1 MRKLVSYLLNKRQ
14 KKKLAK
20 RQGARHYDKRSAL
33 EASLKNENEF
43 TIGWY
48 KRRFGSEWKE
58 EYYRE
63 NVGRIGNVSITTAYT
78 KNDEMV
84 TKCNQILQ
92 LYFNTLPY
100 DNIDLTAYESDMRY
114 LINNENSILQEF
126 AFIQTRLDRNQLL
139 KELTTKYEGADILLK
154 QAVSKHTNLSKFL
167 KDIVKYTKEMQDILY
182 GYNTNFIMAEY

>member
-1 MRKLVSYLLNKRQ
+1 MNKRQ

-33 EASLKNENEF
+33 EASLKNENDF
-43 TIGWY
+43 AIKWY
-48 KRRFGSEWKE
+48 KRRFGEEWKE

-100 DNIDLTAYESDMRY
+100 DNIELTAYDSDMRY
-114 LINNENSILQEF
+114 LINNESSIF
-126 AFIQTRLDRNQLL
+126 DDYSFIQSRLDRNSLL
-139 KELTTKYEGADILLK
+139 REATSNYDDADTLLRR
-154 QAVSKHTNLSKFL
+154 AVSKHTNLSKFL
-167 KDIVKYTKEMQDILY
+167 KDIVKYTKQMKDIFDT
-182 GYNTNFIMAEY
+182 YNINFIMSDY

>member
-1 MRKLVSYLLNKRQ
+1 MNYLLNKRQ

-43 TIGWY
+43 ALKWY
-48 KRRFGSEWKE
+48 KQYFGKEWKE

-63 NVGRIGNVSITTAYT
+63 NYGRIGNVSITTAYT

-84 TKCNQILQ
+84 MRCNQILQ

-100 DNIDLTAYESDMRY
+100 DNIELTAYDSDMRF
-114 LINNENSILQEF
+114 LINNETNLLQDY
-126 AFIQTRLDRNQLL
+126 AFIQSRLDRNHIL
-139 KELTTKYEGADILLK
+139 KEATSEYDDADKLLR
-154 QAVSKHTNLSKFL
+154 QAVSRHTNLSKFL
-167 KDIVKYTKEMQDILY
+167 RDIVKYTKEMQDIFDT
-182 GYNTNFIMAEY
+182 YNMNFIMSDY

>member
-1 MRKLVSYLLNKRQ
+1 MSYLLNKRQ

-33 EASLKNENEF
+33 EASLKNENDF
-43 TIGWY
+43 TVRWY
-48 KRRFGSEWKE
+48 KQRFGNEWKE
-58 EYYRE
+58 EYYSQ

-84 TKCNQILQ
+84 TKSNQILQ

-100 DNIDLTAYESDMRY
+100 DNIELTAYDSDMRY
-114 LINNENSILQEF
+114 LINNERDLLQDY
-126 AFIQTRLDRNQLL
+126 AFIQSRLDRNHLL
-139 KELTTKYEGADILLK
+139 KEATSNYDDADKLLR

-167 KDIVKYTKEMQDILY
+167 KDIVKYTKEMQDIFDT
-182 GYNTNFIMAEY
+182 YNINFIMSDY

>member
-1 MRKLVSYLLNKRQ
+1 MNYLLNKRQ

-33 EASLKNENEF
+33 EASLKNENDF
-43 TIGWY
+43 AIKWY
-48 KRRFGSEWKE
+48 KKKFGSDWKE
-58 EYYRE
+58 EYYRQ

-100 DNIDLTAYESDMRY
+100 DNIELTAYDSDMRY
-114 LINNENSILQEF
+114 LINNESDIF
-126 AFIQTRLDRNQLL
+126 DDYSFIQSRLDRNFIL
-139 KELTTKYEGADILLK
+139 KEATSKYEGADTLLR
-154 QAVSKHTNLSKFL
+154 QAVSKHTNLSNFL
-167 KDIVKYTKEMQDILY
+167 KDIVKYTKEMQDIFE
-182 GYNTNFIMAEY
+182 GYNTNFIMSEY

>member
-1 MRKLVSYLLNKRQ
+1 MSYLLNKRQ

-20 RQGARHYDKRSAL
+20 KQGARHYDKRSAL
-33 EASLKNENEF
+33 EASLKNENDF
-43 TIGWY
+43 TISWY
-48 KRRFGSEWKE
+48 KKRFGREWKE

-100 DNIDLTAYESDMRY
+100 DKIALTAYESDMRY
-114 LINNENSILQEF
+114 LINNERYLLQDYG
-126 AFIQTRLDRNQLL
+126 FIQSRLDRNSLL
-139 KELTTKYEGADILLK
+139 REATSNYDDADKLLRN
-154 QAVSKHTNLSKFL
+154 AVSKHTNLSKFL
-167 KDIVKYTKEMQDILY
+167 NDIVKYTKQMQDIFDT
-182 GYNTNFIMAEY
+182 YNNNFIMADY

>member
-1 MRKLVSYLLNKRQ
+1 MNYLLNKRQ

-33 EASLKNENEF
+33 EASLKNENVF

-78 KNDEMV
+78 KNDELV

-100 DNIDLTAYESDMRY
+100 DNIALTAYESDMRY
-114 LINNENSILQEF
+114 LINNVSDIF
-126 AFIQTRLDRNQLL
+126 DDYSFIQSRLDRNFIL
-139 KELTTKYEGADILLK
+139 KEATSKYEDADTLLRR
-154 QAVSKHTNLSKFL
+154 AVSKHTNLSKFL
-167 KDIVKYTKEMQDILY
+167 RDIVKYTKEMQDIFD

>member
-1 MRKLVSYLLNKRQ
+1 MNKRQ

-20 RQGARHYDKRSAL
+20 RQGARHYDSRSAL
-33 EASLKNENEF
+33 EASLKNENPFALE
-43 TIGWY
+43 WY
-48 KRRFGSEWKE
+48 KQHFGKEWKE

-63 NVGRIGNVSITTAYT
+63 NYGRIGNVSITSAYT

-100 DNIDLTAYESDMRY
+100 DNIELTAYESDMRY
-114 LINNENSILQEF
+114 LINNERDLLQDYG
-126 AFIQTRLDRNQLL
+126 FIQSRLDRNHIL
-139 KELTTKYEGADILLK
+139 KEAVSNYDDADKLLR

-167 KDIVKYTKEMQDILY
+167 KDIVKYTKQMLDIFDT
-182 GYNTNFIMAEY
+182 YNTNFIMADY

>member
-1 MRKLVSYLLNKRQ
+1 MSYLLNKRQ

-33 EASLKNENEF
+33 EASLKNENDF

-48 KRRFGSEWKE
+48 KRRFGKEWKE

-63 NVGRIGNVSITTAYT
+63 NYGKIGNVSITTAYT

-114 LINNENSILQEF
+114 LINNENSILQEY

-167 KDIVKYTKEMQDILY
+167 KDIVKYTKEMQDILC

>member
-1 MRKLVSYLLNKRQ
+1 MNYLLNKRQ

-33 EASLKNENEF
+33 EASLKNENQF
-43 TIGWY
+43 TLNWY
-48 KRRFGSEWKE
+48 KQYFRNDWKE

-63 NVGRIGNVSITTAYT
+63 NYGRIGNVSITTAYT

-84 TKCNQILQ
+84 MKCNQILQ

-100 DNIDLTAYESDMRY
+100 DNIELTAYESDMRY
-114 LINNENSILQEF
+114 LINNESDLLQDYS
-126 AFIQTRLDRNQLL
+126 FIQSRLDRNHLL
-139 KELTTKYEGADILLK
+139 KEATSNYDDADKLLR

-167 KDIVKYTKEMQDILY
+167 NDIVKYTKQIMDIFDT
-182 GYNTNFIMAEY
+182 YNMNFIMSDY

>member
-1 MRKLVSYLLNKRQ
+1 MRKWVNYLLNKRQ

-33 EASLKNENEF
+33 DASLKNENDF

-58 EYYRE
+58 EYYRQ

-100 DNIDLTAYESDMRY
+100 DNIELTAYESDMRY
-114 LINNENSILQEF
+114 LINNENDLLQDYG
-126 AFIQTRLDRNQLL
+126 FIQSRLDRNHLL
-139 KELTTKYEGADILLK
+139 KETTSNYDDADTLLRR
-154 QAVSKHTNLSKFL
+154 AVSKHTNLSKFL
-167 KDIVKYTKEMQDILY
+167 KDIVKYTKEMKDIFDT
-182 GYNTNFIMAEY
+182 YNTNFIMSEY

>member
-1 MRKLVSYLLNKRQ
+1 MSYLLNKRQ

-33 EASLKNENEF
+33 EASLKNENDF

-48 KRRFGSEWKE
+48 KRHFGKEWKE

-63 NVGRIGNVSITTAYT
+63 NYGKIGNVSITTAYT
-78 KNDEMV
+78 KNDELV

-92 LYFNTLPY
+92 TYFNTLPY
-100 DNIDLTAYESDMRY
+100 DNIELTAYESDMRY
-114 LINNENSILQEF
+114 LINNESDLLQDY
-126 AFIQTRLDRNQLL
+126 AFIQSRLDRNFIL
-139 KELTTKYEGADILLK
+139 KETTSKYEGADMLLR

-167 KDIVKYTKEMQDILY
+167 KDIVKYTKEMQEIFD
-182 GYNTNFIMAEY
+182 GYNTNFIMSSY

>member
-1 MRKLVSYLLNKRQ
+1 MRKWVSYLLNKRQ

-33 EASLKNENEF
+33 EASLKNENDF
-43 TIGWY
+43 AIKWY
-48 KRRFGSEWKE
+48 KKRFGSEWKE
-58 EYYRE
+58 EYYRQ

-100 DNIDLTAYESDMRY
+100 DNIELTAYESDMRY
-114 LINNENSILQEF
+114 LINNESDIF
-126 AFIQTRLDRNQLL
+126 DDYSFIQSRLDRNFIL
-139 KELTTKYEGADILLK
+139 KETTSKYEDADTLLRR
-154 QAVSKHTNLSKFL
+154 AVSKHTNLSKFL
-167 KDIVKYTKEMQDILY
+167 KDIVKYTKEMQDIFD
-182 GYNTNFIMAEY
+182 GYNTNFIMSEY